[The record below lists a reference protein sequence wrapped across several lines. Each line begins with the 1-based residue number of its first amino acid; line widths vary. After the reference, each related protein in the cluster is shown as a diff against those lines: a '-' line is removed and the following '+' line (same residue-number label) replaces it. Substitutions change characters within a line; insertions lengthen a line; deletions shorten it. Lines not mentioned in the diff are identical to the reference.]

1 MEFFQFHPT
10 GLAGLG
16 VLLSEAARGEGG
28 ILRNSDNERFMER
41 YAPTIKDLAPRD
53 MVARAMANEVRE
65 GRGAGPDKA
74 YVYLDL
80 THLPR
85 EQIDAKLPDITEFA
99 RTYLGVEPYTE
110 MIPVFPTAHYAMG
123 GIPTNIKGEALA
135 DNHTV
140 IPGLYAAGEVACVS
154 VHGAN
159 RLGTNSLLDI
169 NVFGRRAGIYAAEY
183 AASTDFD
190 DIVEERPEGR
200 VVDMIEQMRDAG
212 GSERVAAIRQEL
224 QATMDINAQVY
235 RTEGSLKQALAD
247 IEGLK
252 VRYASV
258 SVQDKGKRFN
268 TDLLEA
274 IELGFLL
281 DLAEVLVVSAL
292 ARNESRGGHFR
303 EDYPTRDDVNFM
315 RHTMAYREP
324 DGDGSPDPPR
334 LQARHRDPLQADGAQ
349 VLMATDTDTATEAGA
364 APAQSTT
371 AMTVTVKILRYNPE
385 VSEESTWESYQVSA
399 EPTDRVLDA
408 LHKVKWDIDGSL
420 TFRRSCAHGVC
431 GSDAMRINGKNR
443 LACKTLLKDVNP
455 SQPITVEPI
464 KGLPVLKDLVVD
476 MEPFF
481 AAYRSVMP
489 FLVTTGNEPTRERLQ
504 SQKDRDRFDDTTKC
518 ILCAACTTSCP
529 VYWADGQYFGPQA
542 IVGAHRFIFDS
553 RDEGTDQRL
562 EILNDKEGVWR
573 CRTTFNCTEA
583 CPRGIE
589 VTKAIQE
596 VKRALIFRR

>member
-1 MEFFQFHPT
+1 
-10 GLAGLG
+10 
-16 VLLSEAARGEGG
+16 
-28 ILRNSDNERFMER
+28 
-41 YAPTIKDLAPRD
+41 
-53 MVARAMANEVRE
+53 MA
-65 GRGAGPDKA
+65 
-74 YVYLDL
+74 
-80 THLPR
+80 
-85 EQIDAKLPDITEFA
+85 
-99 RTYLGVEPYTE
+99 
-110 MIPVFPTAHYAMG
+110 
-123 GIPTNIKGEALA
+123 
-135 DNHTV
+135 
-140 IPGLYAAGEVACVS
+140 
-154 VHGAN
+154 
-159 RLGTNSLLDI
+159 
-169 NVFGRRAGIYAAEY
+169 
-183 AASTDFD
+183 
-190 DIVEERPEGR
+190 
-200 VVDMIEQMRDAG
+200 
-212 GSERVAAIRQEL
+212 
-224 QATMDINAQVY
+224 
-235 RTEGSLKQALAD
+235 
-247 IEGLK
+247 
-252 VRYASV
+252 
-258 SVQDKGKRFN
+258 
-268 TDLLEA
+268 
-274 IELGFLL
+274 
-281 DLAEVLVVSAL
+281 
-292 ARNESRGGHFR
+292 
-303 EDYPTRDDVNFM
+303 
-315 RHTMAYREP
+315 
-324 DGDGSPDPPR
+324 
-334 LQARHRDPLQADGAQ
+334 
-349 VLMATDTDTATEAGA
+349 TDTATEAGA
-364 APAQSTT
+364 VPAQKTT

-562 EILNDKEGVWR
+562 EILNDQEGVWR